1 MKRTDKDLLLE
12 FVKTDFTL
20 RYNNSIL
27 GFLWVVIKPLLTF
40 TVMYIVF
47 SLLLGNTVKY
57 YALYLLLGTIMYTFF
72 QEITINGLNSLLQ
85 KKDMMLK
92 VNFKR
97 YLAVVGSTL
106 IALVNLT
113 FNLVVIIIF
122 FAFNKIL
129 PTPLDILI
137 FIFGIIILYILGL
150 AISFTISIL
159 HVIFRDLQHIWDI
172 FMLVLFYLTP
182 IVYPLTLIKGKALY
196 LIDANPL
203 THIFNFTR
211 EALIYN
217 KMESVYSSIII
228 FVLSLIF
235 LYFSY
240 KFFSKKIMQIAED
253 F

>member
-27 GFLWVVIKPLLTF
+27 GFLWVVIKPLLIF

-47 SLLLGNTVKY
+47 SLLLGNTVKF

-97 YLAVVGSTL
+97 YLAVVGSSL
-106 IALVNLT
+106 IAVVNFT

-122 FAFNKIL
+122 FAFNHIL
-129 PTPLDILI
+129 PSPLDILI
-137 FIFGIIILYILGL
+137 FLFGIVILYILGL
-150 AISFTISIL
+150 AISFSISIL
-159 HVIFRDLQHIWDI
+159 HVLFRDLQHIWDI

-182 IVYPLTLIKGKALY
+182 IVYPLSLIKGKTLY

-217 KMESVYSSIII
+217 KIESVYSTLII
-228 FVLSLIF
+228 FIISVVF

-240 KFFSKKIMQIAED
+240 RFFSKKIMKIAED